1 MPVIASPRSAQPMRR
16 DALTARARP
25 QAAWPWWLLGIA
37 ALAVG
42 IFLRAWQLRSQ
53 MLLDDEWHAVRMLIR
68 ADKAGIAGH
77 FGLADYCIP
86 LTLWYRWLYERAAL
100 SEWTMHLPLLVAG
113 IALLVVA
120 PWLLRRSLPP
130 ATNAAWLAL
139 LAVSPLLVYFSR
151 TARPYALLALCGV
164 VAFVALRNWYAR
176 RGCPPRW
183 RGRPGPVGSS
193 IERKKTWTWPPGS
206 GPGW

>member
-1 MPVIASPRSAQPMRR
+1 MRAIVSPRFARPMRR
-16 DALTARARP
+16 DVLTSRARSR
-25 QAAWPWWLLGIA
+25 AAWPWWLLGIA

-42 IFLRAWQLRSQ
+42 VFLRAWQLRSQ

-68 ADKAGIAGH
+68 ADMDGIADH

-86 LTLWYRWLYERAAL
+86 LTLYYRWLYEHAAL
-100 SEWTMHLPLLVAG
+100 SEWAMHLPLLVAG

-120 PWLLRRSLPP
+120 PWLLRRSLPI
-130 ATNAAWLAL
+130 ATNATWVAL

-164 VAFVALRNWYAR
+164 IAFVAFGATLLRNSDRTGTAA
-176 RGCPPRW
+176 P
-183 RGRPGPVGSS
+183 
-193 IERKKTWTWPPGS
+193 
-206 GPGW
+206 